1 MPDRFSVFEVS
12 LRKRGRKWA
21 WTVASTDG
29 PPIML
34 GSESSRPA
42 ASYQANRALF
52 LLLLSA
58 PSIAARGGGLRNR
71 TLGLIAV
78 LANGWLWLHE
88 CSTYAKFTEV
98 GAALLA

>member
-1 MPDRFSVFEVS
+1 MPGRFPVFEVS

-21 WTVASTDG
+21 WTVAPTNG

-42 ASYQANRALF
+42 ASYRANRALF

-58 PSIAARGGGLRNR
+58 PFVAARGGGLRHTR
-71 TLGLIAV
+71 LGLVAA

-88 CSTYAKFTEV
+88 CGTCAKFTEV